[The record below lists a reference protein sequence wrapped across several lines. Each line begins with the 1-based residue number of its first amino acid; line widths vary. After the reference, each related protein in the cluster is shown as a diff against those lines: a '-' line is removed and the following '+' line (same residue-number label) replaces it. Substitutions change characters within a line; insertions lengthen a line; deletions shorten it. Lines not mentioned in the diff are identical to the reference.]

1 MKNLEIMLAHGE
13 VNVNIELA
21 EKTVEKGWGS
31 TYFQQKMY
39 VTMVDSFDDITLE
52 VIATLRGDLYPEW
65 EFVGAKF
72 FSSSDTNA
80 MAGSDTL
87 AEALITGEEMAEELT
102 ENHGFLDA
110 LTEAFYR

>member
-1 MKNLEIMLAHGE
+1 MKNLEIMLEHGE

-21 EKTVEKGWGS
+21 EKTLESGWGC

-52 VIATLRGDLYPEW
+52 VTASLRGDLYPEW
-65 EFVGAKF
+65 EFNGAKF
-72 FSSSDTNA
+72 FSSSETNA

-87 AEALITGEEMAEELT
+87 EAALTTGEEMALELID
-102 ENHGFLDA
+102 NHGFLDA
-110 LTEAFYR
+110 LTEAFWR

>member
-1 MKNLEIMLAHGE
+1 MKDLEIMLEHGE

-21 EKTVEKGWGS
+21 EKTLESGWGC

-52 VIATLRGDLYPEW
+52 VTAYLKGELYPEW
-65 EFVGAKF
+65 EFNGAKF

-80 MAGSDTL
+80 MAGSSEL
-87 AEALITGEEMAEELT
+87 EEAMTTGEEMADELI
-102 ENHGFLDA
+102 ENHGFLEA
-110 LTEAFYR
+110 LTQAFYR

>member
-65 EFVGAKF
+65 EFVSAKF